1 MAALFF
7 FFKDCRIFFLS
18 IPLASSLTNAT
29 TKIILEDHVTGAGSF
44 FAMMVGGHSTMS
56 MNLNQGQE
64 IAYLDCQMTLY
75 NCFPQSMNLFVR
87 ECTSRLPLCQNIAVL
102 AKKTEKN

>member
-1 MAALFF
+1 
-7 FFKDCRIFFLS
+7 
-18 IPLASSLTNAT
+18 
-29 TKIILEDHVTGAGSF
+29 
-44 FAMMVGGHSTMS
+44 MS

-75 NCFPQSMNLFVR
+75 DCFPLSMNLFVR

-102 AKKTEKN
+102 AKKTEKKLIMNLFFFSLVTYNPEEDWR